1 MSISKIKNNMEVSQ
15 GIILSFII
23 PVFNSKNYL
32 KECID
37 SILAFPSD
45 RIEIILVDDGSTD
58 GSGTICDAYGAKNKN
73 MKVVHQQ
80 NGGVASA
87 RNRGIQESSGD
98 YLFFVDN
105 DDMVNGEKLGDLLDT
120 LTLKQPD
127 IVLNRYV
134 IIGDDE
140 KKTKGNAFIDS
151 NAINNKKTEDVLTYF
166 RTSRINILA
175 PWEYVIRKEVITENK
190 LAFDSDQDGVDDS
203 CFSPILFC
211 HCSSFY
217 IGDDTMYFWRQRQDS
232 QGRSHNKRSYI
243 VKMIST
249 IDTLDEYR
257 KKNSAEFIADYML
270 FCIYKNAYSLLGQY
284 YSYAIEDRLFL
295 DTWYYEQK
303 SLLHTAAE
311 RSGIVHKLL
320 NTFFGGLQGIIL
332 SYKLAVLKGFIY
344 SYLYGHSSRTTKE
357 FQEIQ

>member
-1 MSISKIKNNMEVSQ
+1 MEVSK
-15 GIILSFII
+15 GITLSFII
-23 PVFNSKNYL
+23 PVFNSEKYV

-37 SILAFPSD
+37 SILDFPSD
-45 RIEIILVDDGSTD
+45 HIEIILIDDGSTD
-58 GSGTICDAYGAKNKN
+58 GSGTICDVYGATYKNV
-73 MKVVHQQ
+73 KVVHQL

-87 RNRGIQESSGD
+87 RNRGIQESSGA

-134 IIGDDE
+134 IIGDDD
-140 KKTKGNAFIDS
+140 KTTKGNAFIDS
-151 NAINNKKTEDVLTYF
+151 AAINDKNTEEVLTYF

-175 PWEYVIRKEVITENK
+175 PWEYVVRREVITKNK

-217 IGDDTMYFWRQRQDS
+217 IGDDTIYFWRQRQDS
-232 QGRSHNKRSYI
+232 QGRSHDKHSYI

-249 IDTLDEYR
+249 IATLDAYR
-257 KKNSAEFIADYML
+257 QKNSENFIADYML

-320 NTFFGGLQGIIL
+320 HMFFGGLCGIIV
-332 SYKLAVLKGFIY
+332 SYKLAVFKGFVY